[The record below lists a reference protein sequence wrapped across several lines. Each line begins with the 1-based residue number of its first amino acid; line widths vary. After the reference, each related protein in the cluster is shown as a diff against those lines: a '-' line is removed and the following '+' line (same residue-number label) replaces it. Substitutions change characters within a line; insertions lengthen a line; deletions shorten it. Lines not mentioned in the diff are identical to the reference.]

1 MHASEADLVSGRDRA
16 RCLGFRLRQQPAHIY
31 QKYMQDRLST
41 PKMMAVFAA
50 SAFGAAT
57 AQTSSAS
64 CPAVFNDTLPAAT
77 EVHLQGAHQMAVLA
91 RKLEETE
98 HLLHISHSHPP
109 GSGFRYG
116 TFLCGMLLAVLLM
129 GTAALLS
136 WEYIRKQLQRKQ
148 QVAVVGGLKDM
159 DDKTLKKVLGS
170 VRFPSLT
177 ALSIIQPV
185 TCTKMQ
191 HGFPWLVQSLRA
203 TQCLHDGADCR
214 LIYPVG

>member
-1 MHASEADLVSGRDRA
+1 
-16 RCLGFRLRQQPAHIY
+16 
-31 QKYMQDRLST
+31 MQDRLAT

-64 CPAVFNDTLPAAT
+64 CPAVFNGTLPAAT
-77 EVHLQGAHQMAVLA
+77 EAHLQGAHQMAVLA

-98 HLLHISHSHPP
+98 HLLHLSHSHPP
-109 GSGFRYG
+109 NSGFRYG
-116 TFLCGMLLAVLLM
+116 TFLCGMLVAVLLM

-170 VRFPSLT
+170 VCFPSPT
-177 ALSIIQPV
+177 ALFIIQPI
-185 TCTKMQ
+185 TCVKMPCDT
-191 HGFPWLVQSLRA
+191 GFP
-203 TQCLHDGADCR
+203 
-214 LIYPVG
+214 

>member
-1 MHASEADLVSGRDRA
+1 
-16 RCLGFRLRQQPAHIY
+16 
-31 QKYMQDRLST
+31 MQDRLAT

-57 AQTSSAS
+57 AQKSSAS
-64 CPAVFNDTLPAAT
+64 CPAVFNDSLPAAT
-77 EVHLQGAHQMAVLA
+77 EAHLQGAHQMAVLA

-98 HLLHISHSHPP
+98 HLLQLSHSHPP
-109 GSGFRYG
+109 NSGFRYG
-116 TFLCGMLLAVLLM
+116 TFLCGMLVAVLLM

-136 WEYIRKQLQRKQ
+136 WEYLRKQLQRKQ

-170 VRFPSLT
+170 VCFLSPLV
-177 ALSIIQPV
+177 LSIIQPD
-185 TCTKMQ
+185 TCIKMPY
-191 HGFPWLVQSLRA
+191 GFACSVQSLRV
-203 TQCLHDGADCR
+203 TRCLHDVADCR

>member
-1 MHASEADLVSGRDRA
+1 MDCVSSLPTRRERMRG
-16 RCLGFRLRQQPAHIY
+16 H
-31 QKYMQDRLST
+31 LSN
-41 PKMMAVFAA
+41 PKMLAVFAAA

-77 EVHLQGAHQMAVLA
+77 EAHLQGAHQMAVLA

-98 HLLHISHSHPP
+98 HLLHLSHSHPP
-109 GSGFRYG
+109 NSGFRYG
-116 TFLCGMLLAVLLM
+116 TFLCGMLVAVLLM

-170 VRFPSLT
+170 VRSPSPP
-177 ALSIIQPV
+177 IIFVIQPMTSRPV
-185 TCTKMQ
+185 STCYNA
-191 HGFPWLVQSLRA
+191 FPDQ
-203 TQCLHDGADCR
+203 GNF
-214 LIYPVG
+214 